1 MPTYNYVCEKC
12 DHKFETRLT
21 MKEHDKRKVTCPKCH
36 SNKVRQLPGS
46 FFAIT
51 SKKS

>member
-12 DHKFETRLT
+12 DHKFEARLT
-21 MKEHDKRKVTCPKCH
+21 VEEHDKHKVTCPKCH
-36 SNKVRQLPGS
+36 SNKVQQLPGS